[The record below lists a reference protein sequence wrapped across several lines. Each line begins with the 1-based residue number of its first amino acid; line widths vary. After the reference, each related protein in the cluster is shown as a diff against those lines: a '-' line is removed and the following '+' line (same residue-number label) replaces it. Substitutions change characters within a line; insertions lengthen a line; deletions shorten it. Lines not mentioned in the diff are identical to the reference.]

1 MVEPLCNG
9 GFRLIVRCLQPAY
22 LNAAV
27 MGWFYM
33 HVHTMRRPFDGL
45 GEGDM

>member
-9 GFRLIVRCLQPAY
+9 GFRLIIGCLQPGVVSQHI
-22 LNAAV
+22 NVAV

-33 HVHTMRRPFDGL
+33 LKHTENNL
-45 GEGDM
+45 